1 MNTPIPQ
8 DNSSSSYKILAISL
22 YALTIIFFFAG
33 IIMPAMMI
41 NDLGSIIGRKPEI
54 LIIPIYLL
62 IVLFSLA
69 GMSYIIAEILKQPSS
84 ETVWLENTMTY
95 LGVALIIIG
104 VIAFF
109 IAATN
114 DSSISEL
121 RKLGVEGGFLLLIVH
136 LKIGLLCLG
145 LASIHNKLNSTW
157 VSDDKS
163 NGNSTRMVYCASC
176 GKQVEIEPGDK
187 MCYHCGGQL

>member
-8 DNSSSSYKILAISL
+8 NNNSSSYKILVISL
-22 YALTIIFFFAG
+22 NILTSIFVIAG
-33 IIMPAMMI
+33 IIIPAMMI
-41 NDLGSIIGRKPEI
+41 VDLGSYISRSPEI

-95 LGVALIIIG
+95 FGVILIIVG

-157 VSDDKS
+157 VRDDKS
-163 NGNSTRMVYCASC
+163 NGNSSRMVYCTSC